1 MRAVEHDDYGGAGG
15 PVIRSAVP
23 SDVGGLVGLIRDL
36 AEYER
41 APHEVAIDETM
52 LTDALFAPAPTV
64 FASVV
69 DEAGELLGMAI
80 WYLTFSTWTGT
91 NGIHLEDLYV
101 RPEARGRG
109 LGRQLLE
116 WLAAI
121 ADANGYA
128 RIEWS
133 VLTWNEPALG
143 FYRSLGAVPLDQ
155 WIGYRLSGDGL
166 HRLSRP
172 GPEADPTVR

>member
-1 MRAVEHDDYGGAGG
+1 MTAPGHDGQDEAGG
-15 PVIRSAVP
+15 PVIRPAAP
-23 SDVGGLVGLIRDL
+23 ADVGGLIGLIRDL

-41 APHEVAIDETM
+41 APHEVAIDEAM
-52 LTDALFAPAPTV
+52 LTDALFRPAPTV

-69 DEAGELLGMAI
+69 DEGGQLLGMAV

-109 LGRQLLE
+109 LGRRLLQM
-116 WLAAI
+116 LAAT
-121 ADANGYA
+121 AEANGYA
-128 RIEWS
+128 RVEWS

-155 WIGYRLSGDGL
+155 WIGYRLSGDAL
-166 HRLSRP
+166 RRLSRSEPDAGP
-172 GPEADPTVR
+172 GT

>member
-1 MRAVEHDDYGGAGG
+1 MTAAGQGGQDGADG
-15 PVIRSAVP
+15 PVIRPAVP
-23 SDVGGLVGLIRDL
+23 ADVGGLVGLIRDL

-41 APHEVAIDETM
+41 APNEVAIDETM
-52 LTDALFAPAPTV
+52 LADALFAPAPTV

-69 DEAGELLGMAI
+69 DEGGRLLGMAV

-109 LGRQLLE
+109 LGRRLLE
-116 WLAAI
+116 TLAAS
-121 ADANGYA
+121 AEANGYA
-128 RIEWS
+128 RLEWS

-155 WIGYRLSGDGL
+155 WIGYRLSGDAL
-166 HRLSRP
+166 RRLARP
-172 GPEADPTVR
+172 DPDTGV